1 MHLPHGALTA
11 RRQGGILPTSTPAPS
26 APSYSGPTGYQSDP
40 VLAMLCGY
48 QSDPAILQVTPA
60 APAPEASGAAVAA
73 SVAGLRVPPP
83 LPLRP
88 RLHPPGPVALGSEM
102 LERLSARLGDLV
114 VAEAARPRALSCPL
128 DEGQQGFRR
137 AAGRALVAGA
147 ADDGAGYSGTLL
159 HRDLAGSPGLS
170 VGVVGLGAPQ
180 PGPLSITGG
189 LTTHRIRTEA
199 PGIPNSGAAA
209 GVCGWYPWVVE
220 TMRKI

>member
-1 MHLPHGALTA
+1 MALETS
-11 RRQGGILPTSTPAPS
+11 RSGGTRITFQSLCSH
-26 APSYSGPTGYQSDP
+26 SYRGLWAGPC
-40 VLAMLCGY
+40 A
-48 QSDPAILQVTPA
+48 AILQVTPA

-137 AAGRALVAGA
+137 AAGRALE
-147 ADDGAGYSGTLL
+147 
-159 HRDLAGSPGLS
+159 SPEPLMTELGLS
-170 VGVVGLGAPQ
+170 HPWGFNSSHIWNSIHHMSALDTRPVRQHSGLG
-180 PGPLSITGG
+180 
-189 LTTHRIRTEA
+189 RTA
-199 PGIPNSGAAA
+199 RKAHAIGI
-209 GVCGWYPWVVE
+209 V
-220 TMRKI
+220 TRM